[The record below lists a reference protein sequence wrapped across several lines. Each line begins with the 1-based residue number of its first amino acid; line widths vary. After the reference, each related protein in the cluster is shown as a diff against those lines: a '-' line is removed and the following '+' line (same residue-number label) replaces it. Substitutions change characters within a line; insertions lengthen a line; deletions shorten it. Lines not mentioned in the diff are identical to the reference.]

1 MAAAKQSNAQ
11 NYMQVGFEFANFDTL
26 KVLNGSDLITTGYTG
41 TQDNNNQGNYFYMP
55 IDWDTSFGGYWRSGW
70 AISKVIDTTEG
81 EGDYAAQLY
90 AARPGTGFKGVFDQ
104 NWAVGQQ
111 GSKLKFVDLSE
122 GAVVFNGFHYTNTTF
137 GYNVMKRGNMF
148 AKKFGGSSGN
158 DADSLILVG
167 KLYRHNKMETAIDTF
182 RVALADFRFADN
194 SQDYIVKDWRYVDM
208 KYVSSTLPAQGW
220 VADSLEFA
228 LEGSDNDPQFGLNTP
243 AFFAVDGFL
252 FSFYE
257 SVQKFNKT
265 ELTVSPNPAQN
276 WISLSTK
283 SQPKMIQVMDMTGK
297 IWMPKA
303 TAFEGG
309 QFFQFQ
315 LDLSALP
322 MGVYQ
327 VTVVTESG
335 METAKVV
342 KADSV
347 K

>member
-1 MAAAKQSNAQ
+1 
-11 NYMQVGFEFANFDTL
+11 
-26 KVLNGSDLITTGYTG
+26 
-41 TQDNNNQGNYFYMP
+41 
-55 IDWDTSFGGYWRSGW
+55 
-70 AISKVIDTTEG
+70 
-81 EGDYAAQLY
+81 
-90 AARPGTGFKGVFDQ
+90 
-104 NWAVGQQ
+104 
-111 GSKLKFVDLSE
+111 
-122 GAVVFNGFHYTNTTF
+122 
-137 GYNVMKRGNMF
+137 
-148 AKKFGGSSGN
+148 
-158 DADSLILVG
+158 
-167 KLYRHNKMETAIDTF
+167 
-182 RVALADFRFADN
+182 
-194 SQDYIVKDWRYVDM
+194 
-208 KYVSSTLPAQGW
+208 VSSTLPPKGW
-220 VADSLEFA
+220 VADSLEFG

-283 SQPKMIQVMDMTGK
+283 SQPKMIQVMDMAGK
-297 IWMPKA
+297 IWTPKA

-309 QFFQFQ
+309 QTFQFQ